1 MVRDAGGE
9 RGFDLANLP
18 LVGRFFQLLSPRL
31 VKQFRRSDHVPFW
44 QAGIPAIM
52 VTDGGNFSNPNYHQ
66 ASDVPSTLSYRRLS
80 EVVGALCGT
89 VGMVAGSDDD

>member
-1 MVRDAGGE
+1 
-9 RGFDLANLP
+9 
-18 LVGRFFQLLSPRL
+18 
-31 VKQFRRSDHVPFW
+31 
-44 QAGIPAIM
+44 M